1 MAPTMA
7 EESQMR
13 VRDPPAYRAIAGL
26 FSTDDH
32 CTRKLVCVAG
42 QGRWAVWNHYV
53 QSLISFRKEK

>member
-13 VRDPPAYRAIAGL
+13 VRDPPAYRAIVDL

-32 CTRKLVCVAG
+32 CGKKIAGSFVAG
-42 QGRWAVWNHYV
+42 QE
-53 QSLISFRKEK
+53 S